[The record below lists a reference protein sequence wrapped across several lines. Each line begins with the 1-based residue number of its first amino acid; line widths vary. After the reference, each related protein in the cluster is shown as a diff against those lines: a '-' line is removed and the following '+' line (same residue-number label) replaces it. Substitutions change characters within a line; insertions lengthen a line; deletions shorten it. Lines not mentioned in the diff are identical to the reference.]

1 MLEIQAII
9 IINSLWDTLY
19 QALLLNDV
27 YLDLSTNPLGIERL
41 NNLHKV
47 TKLGSGWTGI

>member
-1 MLEIQAII
+1 MII
-9 IINSLWDTLY
+9 VINSSWDTY